1 MGQNISE
8 WNCLIENLQ
17 AVRDLGSGRKIMVG
31 SQHPEQLAKKI
42 MEARAGAAE

>member
-17 AVRDLGSGRKIMVG
+17 AVRDLDLHLNQGME
-31 SQHPEQLAKKI
+31 EQCELPVI
-42 MEARAGAAE
+42 R